1 MWQVLIFFVM
11 YVFCYS
17 QSTTGDIIL
26 PKTLFAKVQNVHVK
40 KGSGYKQ
47 CFFIVIMNSIV
58 SYIMWAQCRWYN
70 EIVVPNCK
78 KRVAGE
84 NLLFHLELA
93 SDCKIY
99 LQTSLPQLKYIC
111 KLNTAQVCF
120 VKRVFFLGNLILEV
134 SLIFHKVICVIMN
147 GFSYQLELFIIY
159 CLFCIYLKL
168 TCLHNFSTKSIYLW
182 IDIRKQLATIF
193 SWCFIYDF

>member
-1 MWQVLIFFVM
+1 MSKLVFAKNVHSKHKPFIYRGVVLYVTSFNFFVM
-11 YVFCYS
+11 YVFCSS

-58 SYIMWAQCRWYN
+58 RYIMRAQCRWYN

-84 NLLFHLELA
+84 NLLFHLEFA
-93 SDCKIY
+93 SDCKTY
-99 LQTSLPQLKYIC
+99 SHTTLPQLKYTC
-111 KLNTAQVCF
+111 KLNTAQVSL
-120 VKRVFFLGNLILEV
+120 VKRFSSLGNLILEV
-134 SLIFHKVICVIMN
+134 SFIFHRFFM
-147 GFSYQLELFIIY
+147 SD
-159 CLFCIYLKL
+159 
-168 TCLHNFSTKSIYLW
+168 T
-182 IDIRKQLATIF
+182 
-193 SWCFIYDF
+193 